1 MKSTQK
7 VTTAIG
13 SFLKRFGDAVLP
25 YVESLMPH
33 IAPML
38 DKVWTWCGCE
48 VRVYVVCVCV

>member
-1 MKSTQK
+1 M
-7 VTTAIG
+7 TTAIG

-38 DKVWTWCGCE
+38 DKVRG
-48 VRVYVVCVCV
+48 RLND